1 VGVAVRGELAEFLR
15 SHRERL
21 TPEAAGLPLFGR
33 RRTPG
38 LRREELA
45 TLAGVSIDYLVRLEQ
60 GRDTNPSPAVIMAI
74 ADALHLSDDEKR
86 HFALLA
92 LKTNAAPFGELCPSQ
107 GAPSNEVRP
116 TLRTLLDRVNPTPA
130 FVAGRLSDVLAWNE
144 SWRTLVTPLG
154 ILDEEHPNLA
164 RYIFLNPASRR
175 VMSDWAA
182 AANGQT
188 SVLRA
193 AHPRWGS
200 DPQFVALIDELRD
213 APEFAKRWE
222 AHTISLRL
230 PRVAR
235 LVHPDAGQ
243 LILTLESLTTEDD
256 QHLQTWLP
264 YDETTAAAI
273 RTLLATSLRIV
284 RRA

>member
-1 VGVAVRGELAEFLR
+1 VGVAVPGELAEFLR
-15 SHRERL
+15 SHRERV
-21 TPEAAGLPLFGR
+21 TPEAVGLPLFGR

-60 GRDTNPSPAVIMAI
+60 GRDTNPSPAVVMAL
-74 ADALHLSDDEKR
+74 ADALRLSVDEKR
-86 HFALLA
+86 HFVMLA
-92 LKTNAAPFGELCPSQ
+92 LKTNGAAFEELYPTS
-107 GAPSNEVRP
+107 GALSNEVRP

-164 RYIFLNPASRR
+164 RYVFLNPAARR
-175 VMSDWAA
+175 VMSDWAGA
-182 AANGQT
+182 ADSQT

-193 AHPRWGS
+193 AHPRWAS
-200 DPQFVALIDELRD
+200 DQQFVALIDELRSV
-213 APEFAKRWE
+213 PEFAKRWE
-222 AHTISLRL
+222 AHTISLRR
-230 PRVAR
+230 PRLTR

-243 LILTLESLTTEDD
+243 LVLTLESLTSEDD
-256 QHLQTWLP
+256 QHLETWLA
-264 YDETTAAAI
+264 YDETTEAAI

>member
-1 VGVAVRGELAEFLR
+1 VGVTDRGELAEFLR

-21 TPEAAGLPLFGR
+21 TPEAVGLPLFGR

-74 ADALHLSDDEKR
+74 ADALRLSVGEKR
-86 HFALLA
+86 HFAMLA
-92 LKTNAAPFGELCPSQ
+92 LKTSASPLEELCPSR
-107 GAPSNEVRP
+107 GALTNEIRP
-116 TLRTLLDRVNPTPA
+116 ALRTLLDRANPTPA
-130 FVAGRLSDVLAWNE
+130 FIAGPLSDVLAWNE
-144 SWRTLVTPLG
+144 SWRTVVTPLG
-154 ILDEEHPNLA
+154 VLDEEHPNLA
-164 RYIFLNPASRR
+164 RYVFLNPASRR
-175 VMSDWAA
+175 VMSDWAGA
-182 AANGQT
+182 ADGQT
-188 SVLRA
+188 AMLRA

-200 DPQFVALIDELRD
+200 DQHFVALIDELR
-213 APEFAKRWE
+213 AVPEFTKRWE
-222 AHTISLRL
+222 AHTISFAQ

-235 LVHPDAGQ
+235 LVHPDVGR
-243 LILTLESLTTEDD
+243 LVLTVERLTTEDD
-256 QHLQTWLP
+256 QHLETWLP
-264 YDETTAAAI
+264 YDETTETAI